1 MVQWIFPSFR
11 FAFVMKLLCMCVY
24 SLMGRQYNLDISMDG
39 SYDGG
44 GVCNQCL
51 LVETRLKY
59 PFSGQRKSSSGF
71 N

>member
-1 MVQWIFPSFR
+1 MAQWIFPSFR
-11 FAFVMKLLCMCVY
+11 FAFVMKLLYMCVY
-24 SLMGRQYNLDISMDG
+24 SLMGRQYNLDISMDR

-44 GVCNQCL
+44 VCKQCL
-51 LVETRLKY
+51 LAETRLKY